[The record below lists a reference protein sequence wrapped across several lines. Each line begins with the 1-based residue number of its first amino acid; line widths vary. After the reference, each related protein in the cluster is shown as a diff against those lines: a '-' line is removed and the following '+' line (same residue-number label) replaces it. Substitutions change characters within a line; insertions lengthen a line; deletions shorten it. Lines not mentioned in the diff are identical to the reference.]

1 MGFISLSF
9 LAFLGVAVLIYYLLP
24 SKIQWVWLLIVSL
37 LFYLTFDLRYI
48 AFLLLSIA
56 TTWGGALAVYR
67 LREKQK
73 SGAAKAILALT
84 LLVNIGLLAF
94 LKFGNYSLSLLGR
107 IAALAGVS
115 LTFEPLSLLMPIGIS
130 FYTLQAAGY
139 IIDVYRRRE
148 IPEKNPAK
156 FTLFMA
162 FFPQILQGPIP
173 RFGQLAPQLYAPHR
187 FRYETFCS
195 GMQLMLWGYIQKM
208 VIADRAAVLV
218 DYVYGNAEQFYGIT
232 LLTASLFYSL
242 QIYADFSGCVD
253 IARGAAEMF
262 GIDLAKN
269 FERPYFATSIQDF
282 WRRWHISLSSW
293 LRDYVYIPLGGN
305 RKGLARK
312 YVNILIVFFVSG
324 LWHGVGLHF
333 LFWGLLHG
341 AYQVAGALWQRIRT
355 AFAARRKKPA
365 QVLSPARLCV
375 RRAWK
380 IFFTFNLVNLAWI
393 FFRVPSL
400 RQGFT
405 IVERIFT
412 HWQPWQLFDGTLYQL
427 GLSRHGFWMVVCGAL
442 LMLAV
447 SLLHRKIEIRKTI
460 AQFPLP
466 LRWAVFMGGLLIIL
480 LFGVYGLGY
489 NAENFIY
496 QTF

>member
-1 MGFISLSF
+1 LY
-9 LAFLGVAVLIYYLLP
+9 V
-24 SKIQWVWLLIVSL
+24 
-37 LFYLTFDLRYI
+37 T
-48 AFLLLSIA
+48 
-56 TTWGGALAVYR
+56 
-67 LREKQK
+67 
-73 SGAAKAILALT
+73 
-84 LLVNIGLLAF
+84 
-94 LKFGNYSLSLLGR
+94 
-107 IAALAGVS
+107 
-115 LTFEPLSLLMPIGIS
+115 
-130 FYTLQAAGY
+130 AAG
-139 IIDVYRRRE
+139 IR
-148 IPEKNPAK
+148 KNPAK

-253 IARGAAEMF
+253 IERGTAEMF

-400 RQGFT
+400 RQG
-405 IVERIFT
+405 VHHCRA
-412 HWQPWQLFDGTLYQL
+412 HLHPL
-427 GLSRHGFWMVVCGAL
+427 AA
-442 LMLAV
+442 LAV
-447 SLLHRKIEIRKTI
+447 
-460 AQFPLP
+460 
-466 LRWAVFMGGLLIIL
+466 V
-480 LFGVYGLGY
+480 
-489 NAENFIY
+489 
-496 QTF
+496 